1 MIRMAAEDGVIT
13 EKEKALIIKKAKDLG
28 EDVDMVE
35 LAIEG
40 ELGQLKKESIRAT
53 SRGKKCPNCGA
64 IIPAGSAVCPQCG
77 FALTKAAANS
87 VAVEL
92 QRDLDKIDKELN
104 EKVASLKKDVLWG
117 KSTTLRQQAYDR
129 KVARI
134 VNTVIPNSRADL
146 IELTAFS
153 AAKANKKD
161 ADEFSFGKAYW
172 SLFSNCVLMAKSSFA
187 DDPAFQ
193 TYFRKYDS
201 ENVKVMTKNKEM
213 ALWMTG
219 FGIFFILIMLFVSIS
234 SSNEDKR
241 KSEIMVKIEQ
251 NIKEKDFDA
260 AKAAAQGLDQNDRTK
275 VLDDILVQQIQ
286 YYVTEGKISA
296 AKFLIGTMTDEGKR
310 AQLSSSLESLSDT
323 QTE

>member
-1 MIRMAAEDGVIT
+1 
-13 EKEKALIIKKAKDLG
+13 
-28 EDVDMVE
+28 
-35 LAIEG
+35 
-40 ELGQLKKESIRAT
+40 
-53 SRGKKCPNCGA
+53 
-64 IIPAGSAVCPQCG
+64 
-77 FALTKAAANS
+77 
-87 VAVEL
+87 
-92 QRDLDKIDKELN
+92 
-104 EKVASLKKDVLWG
+104 
-117 KSTTLRQQAYDR
+117 
-129 KVARI
+129 
-134 VNTVIPNSRADL
+134 
-146 IELTAFS
+146 
-153 AAKANKKD
+153 
-161 ADEFSFGKAYW
+161 
-172 SLFSNCVLMAKSSFA
+172 MAKSSFA

-286 YYVTEGKISA
+286 YYVTEGKMSA